1 MSSINPFDI
10 LKNAQKLQEQMGNLQ
25 DKLGNIKVT
34 GFSGGGMVTVE
45 LNGRMEVLSIKI
57 SPDAMNLQD
66 LGLLEDLIK
75 SAFTDGIEKIRE
87 AISQELGA
95 MAGGLGIPNLGGLFP
110 GFGASGA

>member
-1 MSSINPFDI
+1 MSNINPFDI

-25 DKLGNIKVT
+25 EKLGNIKVT
-34 GFSGGGMVTVE
+34 GFSGGGMVTIDI
-45 LNGRMEVLSIKI
+45 NGRMEVLNIKI

-87 AISQELGA
+87 AISRELGA
-95 MAGGLGIPNLGGLFP
+95 LTGSLGIPNLGGIFP
-110 GFGASGA
+110 GFGTPGA